1 MKAVVNMFWYRA
13 EFFLGL
19 EMFQTKYV
27 EKIKVYMLCSNLA
40 FSGMKKERFLD
51 PRGHR
56 WQYAPW
62 ELHAR

>member
-19 EMFQTKYV
+19 EMVQTKYV

-40 FSGMKKERFLD
+40 FSGMKKESFLD

-56 WQYAPW
+56 
-62 ELHAR
+62 